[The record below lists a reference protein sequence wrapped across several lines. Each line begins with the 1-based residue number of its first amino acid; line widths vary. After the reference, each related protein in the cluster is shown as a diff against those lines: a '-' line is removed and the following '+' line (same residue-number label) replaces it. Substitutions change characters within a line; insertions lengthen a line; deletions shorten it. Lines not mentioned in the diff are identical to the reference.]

1 MRSLTLALAV
11 LSLSTAVSGCAHKA
25 ASAAPVAATAP
36 QPAVTVAPSPYLET
50 ASAINAAM
58 RTYHYNPRELDTD
71 AYRQIEAGLMDLAKS
86 SNTDEAF
93 IAGFKA
99 LWADGS
105 FSHVAL
111 NKTKYTAAETA
122 AYLDTLR
129 VGDGASL
136 SWQGDAAILTVNTMM
151 GLDTIEQIDA
161 AYAEIAAHV
170 ASRPIIDL
178 RNNGGG
184 AFAMV
189 PLVEHVL
196 TEPLDAGAFVAQRWS
211 ASHERPPAL
220 ADIEMVP
227 PWTGWSIRDFWS
239 NATGEAITRIRLS
252 PRPDPYTGPVMVLIS
267 GQTASAAELA
277 ADALKASG
285 RATLIGETTS
295 GEMLS
300 QKMFD
305 LPGAFQI
312 SLPIADYYS
321 TANGRIEGRGVTPDV
336 PADPADALDVALS
349 M

>member
-1 MRSLTLALAV
+1 MRPLILALAV
-11 LSLSTAVSGCAHKA
+11 LSLSAAASSCTHKA
-25 ASAAPVAATAP
+25 ANAEPVATAATESLSS
-36 QPAVTVAPSPYLET
+36 VVPSLYLET

-58 RTYHYNPRELDTD
+58 RAYHYNPRELDTD
-71 AYRQIEAGLMDLAKS
+71 AYQQIEAGLIELAKS
-86 SNTDEAF
+86 SDSDEAF
-93 IAGFKA
+93 IAGFKT
-99 LWADGS
+99 LWADGP

-111 NKTKYTAAETA
+111 NQTKYTAAETA

-129 VGDGASL
+129 VGNGADL
-136 SWQGDAAILTVNTMM
+136 TWQDDVAILTVNTMM

-161 AYAEIAAHV
+161 AYAEIAAHG
-170 ASRPIIDL
+170 ASRLIIDL

-196 TEPLDAGAFVAQRWS
+196 AEPLDAGAFVAQRWN
-211 ASHERPPAL
+211 ASHERPPTQ
-220 ADIEMVP
+220 ADIEMVE

-239 NATGEAITRIRLS
+239 NATSEAITRIRLT
-252 PRPDPYTGPVMVLIS
+252 PRPAPYTGPVMVLIS

-285 RATLIGETTS
+285 RVTLIGETTS

-305 LPGAFQI
+305 LPGGFQV

-321 TANGRIEGRGVTPDV
+321 VANGRIEGRGVTPDV
-336 PADPADALDVALS
+336 PADPADALAVALS

>member
-11 LSLSTAVSGCAHKA
+11 VSFSAAVSGCAYKA
-25 ASAAPVAATAP
+25 ANVEPVAVAIP
-36 QPAVTVAPSPYLET
+36 DPASPVAPSPYLET

-58 RTYHYNPRELDTD
+58 RAYHYNPRELDNG
-71 AYRQIEAGLMDLAKS
+71 AYRQIEAGLMELAKS
-86 SNTDEAF
+86 SDTDEAF
-93 IAGFKA
+93 IAGFKT
-99 LWADGS
+99 LWADGP
-105 FSHVAL
+105 FSHVVL
-111 NKTKYTAAETA
+111 NKTKYTADETA
-122 AYLDTLR
+122 TYLDTLR
-129 VGDGASL
+129 VGNGASL
-136 SWQGDAAILTVNTMM
+136 TWQGDAAILTVNTMM

-161 AYAEIAAHV
+161 AYAEIAARG
-170 ASRPIIDL
+170 ATRLIIDL

-196 TEPLDAGAFVAQRWS
+196 AEPLDAGAFVAQRWNGN
-211 ASHERPPAL
+211 HERPPVL
-220 ADIEMVP
+220 ADIEMVE

-239 NATGEAITRIRLS
+239 NATSEAVTRIRLT

-305 LPGAFQI
+305 LPGEFQL
-312 SLPIADYYS
+312 SLPIADYFS
-321 TANGRIEGRGVTPDV
+321 MANGRIEGRGVTPDV
-336 PADPADALDVALS
+336 PTDPVDALDVALS
-349 M
+349 L